1 MSQVAPDALAL
12 AAIMAQPFEPMV
24 LSGAVTPKQ
33 LQSNM
38 EAVQLCERL
47 KEDRICTYQF
57 GGMLNVGSWLN
68 KWRKQ
73 CGDDDEYLLFAKL
86 Y

>member
-24 LSGAVTPKQ
+24 LSGAVTLKQ

-47 KEDRICTYQF
+47 KEDGICTYQF
-57 GGMLNVGSWLN
+57 GGMLNVGYGVFLIEWME
-68 KWRKQ
+68 KTMW
-73 CGDDDEYLLFAKL
+73 
-86 Y
+86 

>member
-12 AAIMAQPFEPMV
+12 ASITAQPFEPMV

-47 KEDRICTYQF
+47 KEDGICTYTSLR
-57 GGMLNVGSWLN
+57 G
-68 KWRKQ
+68 
-73 CGDDDEYLLFAKL
+73 C
-86 Y
+86 